1 MTDNRLASSQTL
13 FVEDECALEPMPK
26 TGPYNPAHHEP
37 ANSLAD
43 ELTQTE
49 KLAYLGSN
57 VISPPPQVGEAK
69 GKQEEAGEQENKT
82 SESWKEELP

>member
-1 MTDNRLASSQTL
+1 MSVT
-13 FVEDECALEPMPK
+13 LEPVPK

-49 KLAYLGSN
+49 KLTILAAN
-57 VISPPPQVGEAK
+57 VIFPPQAGQAK

-82 SESWKEELP
+82 LESWKEELP